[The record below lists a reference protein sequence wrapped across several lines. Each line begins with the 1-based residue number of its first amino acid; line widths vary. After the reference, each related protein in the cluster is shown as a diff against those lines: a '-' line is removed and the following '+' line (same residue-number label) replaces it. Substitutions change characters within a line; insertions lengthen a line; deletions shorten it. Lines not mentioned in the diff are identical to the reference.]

1 MHAFHSNW
9 TQPYFDKYPDK
20 QYEIEDFELL
30 TTIISALKWQEK
42 NGDIEMVT
50 DLRGAAYYRAL
61 GLETLW
67 NGGIDTSLEDV
78 NVDIDSRTFWAA
90 GKLFALEKQ
99 KAPCVMIDTDF
110 IVWEDVRASL
120 WLHDVVVIHREELDP
135 SVYPNKHYLKVSEE
149 YQYPKTWNFEVLPC
163 NTAFTFFGNDAFKKH
178 YTEEAI
184 RFMTAVRE
192 SDPLI
197 YMVFAEQRL
206 LAMCAEE
213 KEIDLYA
220 LSTVDDLF
228 HSGQKLFTHV
238 WGHKRHLREVQKARV
253 AFCLRCIERIKKDY
267 PKFYPKLKHI
277 ECLRPY
283 L

>member
-9 TQPYFDKYPDK
+9 TRPYFEKYPNK
-20 QYEIEDFELL
+20 RYEIEDFELL
-30 TTIISALKWQEK
+30 TTIVSALKWQEK

-50 DLRGAAYYRAL
+50 DLTGAAYYSAL
-61 GLETLW
+61 GLESLW
-67 NGGIDTSLEDV
+67 NDGIDTSLEEIDAS
-78 NVDIDSRTFWAA
+78 IDSKTFWAA

-110 IVWEDVRASL
+110 IVWEDIRASL
-120 WLHDVVVIHREELDP
+120 WLHDVVVIHREEIDP
-135 SVYPNKHYLKVSEE
+135 NVYPDKQALKVSEQ
-149 YQYPKTWNFEVLPC
+149 YQYPRAWNFEVLPC
-163 NTAFTFFGNDAFKKH
+163 NTAFTFFGNDTFKK
-178 YTEEAI
+178 YYIEEAK
-184 RFMTAVRE
+184 RFMRAVRE

-213 KEIDLYA
+213 KEMDLYA
-220 LSTVDDLF
+220 LSTVEDLF

-238 WGHKRHLREVQKARV
+238 WGHKRYLRENQEVRT
-253 AFCLRCIERIKKDY
+253 AFCKQCIERIKKDY
-267 PKFYPKLKHI
+267 SKFYPKLKRI
-277 ECLRPY
+277 ECLQPY

>member
-9 TQPYFDKYPDK
+9 TRPYVEKYPNK

-67 NGGIDTSLEDV
+67 NGGIDTSLETIDRG
-78 NVDIDSRTFWAA
+78 IDSQTFWAA

-110 IVWEDVRASL
+110 IVWEDIRASL
-120 WLHDVVVIHREELDP
+120 WLHDVVVIHREEIEP
-135 SVYPNKHYLKVSEE
+135 NVYPDKQFLKVSEQ
-149 YQYPKTWNFEVLPC
+149 YQYPKAWNFEVLPC
-163 NTAFTFFGNDAFKKH
+163 NTAFTFFSNDPFKTY
-178 YTEEAI
+178 YTEEAK

-192 SDPLI
+192 RDPLI

-206 LAMCAEE
+206 LAICAEE
-213 KEIDLYA
+213 KEMDLYA
-220 LSTVDDLF
+220 LSTVEELF
-228 HSGQKLFTHV
+228 HSGQTSFTHV
-238 WGHKRHLREVQKARV
+238 WGHKRQLREDQKMRE
-253 AFCLRCIERIKKDY
+253 AFCRRCIERIKKDY
-267 PKFYPKLKHI
+267 PAFYPKLKQI
-277 ECLRPY
+277 ACLEAY